1 MGENNKAEYLI
12 EGLWILENLSG
23 ICLFEEI
30 YSDFT
35 KEGISTDLITSFLSA
50 LLGFVNEA
58 FTDAIQHIQLSSRKI
73 LFELTKNVLFVVA
86 INAKA
91 SATDAEIKYAI
102 RKIAKVFNKK
112 FKSSFKNGSS
122 GGKVSVFNSFSDDL
136 RKIVK
141 KEPLTLKFLT
151 VEQAI
156 SEYQKK
162 MLKTTQGYSKKIQE
176 FQKTQMNVTKDYLKE
191 AREHML
197 LSKKEK
203 RKKKLE
209 DKNIK

>member
-30 YSDFT
+30 YNDFT

-58 FTDAIQHIQLSSRKI
+58 FTDAIQHIQLSNRKI

-112 FKSSFKNGSS
+112 FKSSFKDGSS

-156 SEYQKK
+156 SEYQKQ

-176 FQKTQMNVTKDYLKE
+176 FQKTQMNVTKDYKKQ

>member
-1 MGENNKAEYLI
+1 
-12 EGLWILENLSG
+12 LSG

-30 YSDFT
+30 YNDFT

-50 LLGFVNEA
+50 LLSFANEA

-73 LFELTKNVLFVVA
+73 LFELTKNVLFVA
-86 INAKA
+86 IVSAKTPV
-91 SATDAEIKYAI
+91 TDAEIKYTI

-112 FKSSFKNGSS
+112 FKSSFKDGSS

-156 SEYQKK
+156 SEYQKQ
-162 MLKTTQGYSKKIQE
+162 MLKTTQGYSKRIQE
-176 FQKTQMNVTKDYLKE
+176 FQKTQMNVTKDYLEE

-197 LSKKEK
+197 LSKREK

-209 DKNIK
+209 DKSIK

>member
-50 LLGFVNEA
+50 LLSFANEA
-58 FTDAIQHIQLSSRKI
+58 FTDAIQHIQLSNRKI
-73 LFELTKNVLFVVA
+73 LFELTKNVLFVA
-86 INAKA
+86 IVSAKIP
-91 SATDAEIKYAI
+91 ATDTEIKYAI

-112 FKSSFKNGSS
+112 FKSSFKDGSS

-156 SEYQKK
+156 SKYQNQ
-162 MLKTTQGYSKKIQE
+162 MLKTTQGYSKRIQD
-176 FQKTQMNVTKDYLKE
+176 FQKTQMNMTKDYMKQ
-191 AREHML
+191 AREQML

-209 DKNIK
+209 EKKNN

>member
-30 YSDFT
+30 YNDFT

-73 LFELTKNVLFVVA
+73 LFKLTKHVLFVVA

-91 SATDAEIKYAI
+91 SATDAEIKYTI

-141 KEPLTLKFLT
+141 NEPLTLKFLT

>member
-1 MGENNKAEYLI
+1 MGGNHISRVEYLI

-50 LLGFVNEA
+50 LLSFANET
-58 FTDAIQHIQLSSRKI
+58 FTDSIRHIQLSSRKI
-73 LFELTKNVLFVVA
+73 LFELTKNVLFVAAV
-86 INAKA
+86 NAKA
-91 SATDAEIKYAI
+91 PAADAEIKYAI

-112 FKSSFKNGSS
+112 FKSSFKDGSC

-156 SEYQKK
+156 NKYQKQ
-162 MLKTTQGYSKKIQE
+162 MLKTTQGYSKKIQD
-176 FQKTQMNVTKDYLKE
+176 FQKTQTNMTKDYMKE

-197 LSKKEK
+197 LRKKEK
-203 RKKKLE
+203 RKKKL
-209 DKNIK
+209 

>member
-50 LLGFVNEA
+50 LLSFANEA
-58 FTDAIQHIQLSSRKI
+58 FTDAVQHIQLSNRKI
-73 LFELTKNVLFVVA
+73 LFELTKQVLFVVA

-91 SATDAEIKYAI
+91 SVTDAEIKYAI

-112 FKSSFKNGSS
+112 FKSSFKDGSC
-122 GGKVSVFNSFSDDL
+122 GGKVSVFNSFSGDL

-156 SEYQKK
+156 SKYQKQ
-162 MLKTTQGYSKKIQE
+162 MLKTTQGYSKKIQD
-176 FQKTQMNVTKDYLKE
+176 FQKTQMNMTKDYMKQ
-191 AREHML
+191 AREQML

-209 DKNIK
+209 GKKN